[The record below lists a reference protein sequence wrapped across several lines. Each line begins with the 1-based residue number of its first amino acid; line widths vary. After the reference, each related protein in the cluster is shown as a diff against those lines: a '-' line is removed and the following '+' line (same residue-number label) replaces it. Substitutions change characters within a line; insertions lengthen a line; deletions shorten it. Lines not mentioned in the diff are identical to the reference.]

1 MRSSRVNLGE
11 ITVYAGGSFRAYDD
25 AKVGLL
31 THGLQYGTGCFEGIR
46 GYWVPEER
54 ELFLMQLPEHYERLA
69 ISAKI
74 LLMQLP
80 HTTDELIEITTQLCA
95 QNRFETDVYLRPCI
109 FKAAEDVGVRL
120 HNVPELFAIIPVP
133 FTRYL
138 DTSEGLKAGTSSWR
152 RADDS
157 AAPPRAKITG
167 LYVNSALAKSEAVAN
182 GFDEAILLSHEGHVA
197 EGSAENI
204 FLVKGGVLYT
214 PDPSQN
220 VLEGCT
226 RRSIMQIA
234 QDEFGIPIVERSIDR
249 SELYGADEVFFTGTA
264 AGVVFV
270 QSVDRRIV
278 GDGKIGPITKR
289 LADYYERIVRGKEAK
304 YANWLTPTYAGRE
317 VRA

>member
-1 MRSSRVNLGE
+1 MRPYE
-11 ITVYAGGSFRAYDD
+11 D

-46 GYWVPEER
+46 GYWVPENG
-54 ELFLMQLPEHYERLA
+54 ELYLMQLREHYERLA

-74 LLMQLP
+74 LMMQLP
-80 HTTDELIEITTQLCA
+80 LSIDELIEVTAELA
-95 QNRFETDVYLRPCI
+95 ARNRFDSDIYVRPCI
-109 FKAAEDVGVRL
+109 FKSAEDVGVRL
-120 HNVPELFAIIPVP
+120 HNVPDAFAIIPIP

-138 DTSEGLKAGTSSWR
+138 DVNEGLKAGVSSWR

-182 GFDEAILLSHEGHVA
+182 GYDEAILLSHDGHVS

-204 FLVKGGVLYT
+204 FLVRRGVLYT

-226 RRSIMQIA
+226 RRSILEIA
-234 QDEFGIPIVERSIDR
+234 RDEFDLPVVERSIDR
-249 SELYGADEVFFTGTA
+249 SELYGADELFFTGTA
-264 AGVVFV
+264 AGVLHIR
-270 QSVDRRIV
+270 SVDHRLI
-278 GDGKIGPITKR
+278 GDGTMGPITKR
-289 LADYYERIVRGKEAK
+289 LSGFYERVVRGKERA
-304 YANWLTPTYAGRE
+304 YERWLTPTYSGRT
-317 VRA
+317 VKA